1 VVLAF
6 EMQDAED
13 VTRAHAVAQE
23 VRKAVQEGMGLTMD
37 DVVPVV
43 PGALP
48 KTSSGKLQRAK
59 TRELYE
65 AGELLGRAGKGEGSK
80 VDLVKS
86 AALSQLS
93 YLKLAVL
100 GGLGGRRGTIGPKKP

>member
-1 VVLAF
+1 
-6 EMQDAED
+6 
-13 VTRAHAVAQE
+13 
-23 VRKAVQEGMGLTMD
+23 MGLTLD
-37 DVVPVV
+37 EVLALP

-65 AGELLGRAGKGEGSK
+65 TGELMGRAPSRDANK
-80 VDLVKS
+80 VELAKH

-100 GGLGGRRGTIGPKKP
+100 GGRKRKD

>member
-1 VVLAF
+1 
-6 EMQDAED
+6 
-13 VTRAHAVAQE
+13 
-23 VRKAVQEGMGLTMD
+23 MGLTLD
-37 DVVPVV
+37 EVVALP

-65 AGELLGRAGKGEGSK
+65 TGELMGRAPTRDANK
-80 VDLVKS
+80 VELAKH

-100 GGLGGRRGTIGPKKP
+100 GGRKRKD